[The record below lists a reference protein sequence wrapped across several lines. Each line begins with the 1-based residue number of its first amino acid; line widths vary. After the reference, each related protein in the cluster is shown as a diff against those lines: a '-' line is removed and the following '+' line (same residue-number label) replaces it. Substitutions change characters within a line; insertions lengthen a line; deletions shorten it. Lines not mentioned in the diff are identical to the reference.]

1 MFAQQ
6 ALSQF
11 SEEHLLIFWH
21 SGLVPEYG
29 SFQRLNAG
37 CIISDSIRGRHGR
50 QKLSVLVT
58 LEDRS
63 QSTALDIRSVNHNKT
78 HGGGLK

>member
-11 SEEHLLIFWH
+11 SEEHLLIICH
-21 SGLVPEYG
+21 SGLDPESS

-37 CIISDSIRGRHGR
+37 CIISDSIRGRQGR
-50 QKLSVLVT
+50 HKLSVLVT
-58 LEDRS
+58 LEDRG
-63 QSTALDIRSVNHNKT
+63 QSTALDIGSVNHKKT